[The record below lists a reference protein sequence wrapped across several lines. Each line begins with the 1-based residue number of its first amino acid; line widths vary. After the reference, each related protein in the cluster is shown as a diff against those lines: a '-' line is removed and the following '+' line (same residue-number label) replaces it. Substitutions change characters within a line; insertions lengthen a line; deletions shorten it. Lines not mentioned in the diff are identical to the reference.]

1 MQTYF
6 VSRKQ
11 TLQSSSFDSMFALVF
26 LNHQTIFFH
35 SDVHAQVTEGGCG
48 IKKCIMTIFALGS
61 VNEKFTV

>member
-1 MQTYF
+1 
-6 VSRKQ
+6 
-11 TLQSSSFDSMFALVF
+11 LVF

-35 SDVHAQVTEGGCG
+35 SDAHAQVTEGGCG

>member
-11 TLQSSSFDSMFALVF
+11 TLQSSSFDSMFDLVF

-35 SDVHAQVTEGGCG
+35 SDAHAQVTEGGQAAR
-48 IKKCIMTIFALGS
+48 KK
-61 VNEKFTV
+61 